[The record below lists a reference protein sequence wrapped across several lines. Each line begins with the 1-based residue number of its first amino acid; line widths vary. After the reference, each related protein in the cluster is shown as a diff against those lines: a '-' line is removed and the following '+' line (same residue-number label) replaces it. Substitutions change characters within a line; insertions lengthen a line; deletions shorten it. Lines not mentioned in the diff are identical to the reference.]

1 MKLRQSLN
9 WMLEKYIKEYD
20 ELKAEVF
27 SENFGRTFLSGKM
40 VAVKDFIEEL
50 QEILEEGEDE

>member
-1 MKLRQSLN
+1 MKLRQNLN
-9 WMLEKYIKEYD
+9 WLLEKYIQEYD

-27 SENFGRTFLSGKM
+27 SEKFGRTFLSGKM
-40 VAVKDFIEEL
+40 VAVKDIIEEL

>member
-1 MKLRQSLN
+1 MTLRQNIN
-9 WMLEKYIKEYD
+9 WLLSRYIKEYD

>member
-20 ELKAEVF
+20 ELTAEVF

-40 VAVKDFIEEL
+40 VAVKDFIDEL
-50 QEILEEGEDE
+50 TEILEEGEDE

>member
-20 ELKAEVF
+20 QLQTEMKEQK
-27 SENFGRTFLSGKM
+27 FGRNFLSGKM
-40 VAVKDFIEEL
+40 IAIKDFIEEL

>member
-1 MKLRQSLN
+1 MKLKQSLN

-20 ELKAEVF
+20 ELTAEVF

-40 VAVKDFIEEL
+40 VAVKNIIEDL